1 VQLPTKK
8 RRSLHCYFEGAT
20 MFIQRF
26 FDYDQRDY
34 QRGYC
39 FNFLGLVRILKFK
52 TNTVMEKE
60 DWIVII
66 EIFGREYILS

>member
-1 VQLPTKK
+1 
-8 RRSLHCYFEGAT
+8 